1 MYVLVNLS
9 LGNEKLRTAL
19 MARVEL
25 LEVLSETLVCLC
37 VLISKAS
44 AYYLPE
50 CTPRLAQ
57 DPSDP
62 DVPQPSRVICQN
74 PSSSTEHTGYSGTL
88 SLEAKT
94 QKAVRRVKESGC
106 GSKIYQVTGC
116 AREGKDD

>member
-37 VLISKAS
+37 VLISKAG

-50 CTPRLAQ
+50 CTPRPAQ

-94 QKAVRRVKESGC
+94 QKAV
-106 GSKIYQVTGC
+106 
-116 AREGKDD
+116 